1 MSSPYNL
8 ITILGTTA
16 CGKTKLATALAYE
29 LNSEIISADSRQVYR
44 GMDIGTGKDLEDYT
58 INGKQIPYHLIDI
71 VEAGTKYNVYEFQ
84 KDFTNVYNEITSR
97 NITPILCGGSGLYLE
112 AVIKG
117 YNMPDVPANE
127 TLREELKNKSLEELT
142 DILKKYKN
150 VRNNSDTDT
159 PKRAIRAIEIAKF
172 IQENQLAT
180 TNSPQINSL
189 IIGID
194 IDREYRRKLIT
205 KRLKDRLENGMI
217 EEIKGLMDR
226 GIPAEDLIYYG
237 LEYKF
242 VTLYLT
248 NQLSYNEMFNQLE
261 IAIHQFAKRQATWF
275 RGMER
280 RGFTIHWIPATMNT
294 NDKIQQIK
302 KLL

>member
-127 TLREELKNKSLEELT
+127 TLREELKNKSLEELI

-172 IQENQLAT
+172 IQENRLAT

-194 IDREYRRKLIT
+194 IDREYRRNLIT

>member
-84 KDFTNVYNEITSR
+84 KDFTNIYNEITSR

-127 TLREELKNKSLEELT
+127 TLREELKNKSLEELI

-150 VRNNSDTDT
+150 YQIYKDYNGGKYGIRDTDVDT
-159 PKRAIRAIEIAKF
+159 TIIKCVFDNIEFHEHSNLVKF
-172 IQENQLAT
+172 TMQNMESICSIDDI
-180 TNSPQINSL
+180 TNLN
-189 IIGID
+189 
-194 IDREYRRKLIT
+194 
-205 KRLKDRLENGMI
+205 
-217 EEIKGLMDR
+217 
-226 GIPAEDLIYYG
+226 
-237 LEYKF
+237 
-242 VTLYLT
+242 
-248 NQLSYNEMFNQLE
+248 
-261 IAIHQFAKRQATWF
+261 H
-275 RGMER
+275 
-280 RGFTIHWIPATMNT
+280 
-294 NDKIQQIK
+294 
-302 KLL
+302 